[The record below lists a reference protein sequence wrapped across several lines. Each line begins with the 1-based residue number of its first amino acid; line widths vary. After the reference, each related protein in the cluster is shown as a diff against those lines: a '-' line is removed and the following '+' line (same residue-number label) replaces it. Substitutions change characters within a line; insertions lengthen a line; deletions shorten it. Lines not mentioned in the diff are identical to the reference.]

1 MRNVKIF
8 DLCCSVRGGR
18 VGEVRDLT
26 SVLERQSLSPHHTTL
41 SYQDHTPHLTA
52 PQRTTQNRN
61 ELRKI
66 GIFFTAMKT
75 QPYEDFSLEDV
86 TANSLLTKGHS
97 GKILNEFLIK
107 E

>member
-18 VGEVRDLT
+18 VGEVRDVT
-26 SVLERQSLSPHHTTL
+26 SVLERQSLSPHHTT
-41 SYQDHTPHLTA
+41 PH
-52 PQRTTQNRN
+52 QNRN

-75 QPYEDFSLEDV
+75 QPYQDFGLEDVTV

>member
-18 VGEVRDLT
+18 VGEVRDVT
-26 SVLERQSLSPHHTTL
+26 SVLERQSLSPHLT
-41 SYQDHTPHLTA
+41 TPH
-52 PQRTTQNRN
+52 QNRN

-75 QPYEDFSLEDV
+75 QPYQDFGLEDV

>member
-1 MRNVKIF
+1 M
-8 DLCCSVRGGR
+8 LPQSW
-18 VGEVRDLT
+18 RD
-26 SVLERQSLSPHHTTL
+26 SRSHHTTPL
-41 SYQDHTPHLTA
+41 SHIKTTHHNTPQH
-52 PQRTTQNRN
+52 TTQRRN

-66 GIFFTAMKT
+66 GLFFTAMKT
-75 QPYEDFSLEDV
+75 QPYEDFGLEDV